1 MVKTQLMKI
10 QKYAT
15 EFRED
20 NLRQSTEEA
29 EEEENCAHAIYLRNL
44 TSIEN

>member
-20 NLRQSTEEA
+20 NLRQSAEEA
-29 EEEENCAHAIYLRNL
+29 EEKENCAHAIYLRNL